1 MKSEDKIWRFSSED
15 EFLDYAIEY
24 VINHVDSIV
33 EKIDTFPNDKARKL
47 KSKIKDYYFL
57 YRFRYSNKYDL
68 LKIGISIV
76 IEDVSN
82 WREFSSGAF
91 SPLKDIVTR
100 AILGKMF
107 KVNYVCYTLLYHN
120 ENITEDFL
128 EDMIYIDSPLF
139 SFDEW
144 DDQHVT
150 AVCNCAA
157 ASNKMNDDEELKKV
171 YYNRELT
178 ASKIKVRF
186 NLDEYN
192 VSKEFLNKYKNH
204 IKNSKITEL
213 I

>member
-1 MKSEDKIWRFSSED
+1 MESKNKIWRFSSED

-24 VINHVDSIV
+24 VTNHIDNIV
-33 EKIDTFPNDKARKL
+33 EKINTFPNDKAKKL
-47 KSKIKDYYFL
+47 KSKIKDYYFI
-57 YRFRYSNKYDL
+57 YRFKYTNKYDL

-76 IEDVSN
+76 IEDVDN
-82 WREFSSGAF
+82 WREFSSDAF

-107 KVNYVCYTLLYHN
+107 KANYVSYTLLYHN

-157 ASNKMNDDEELKKV
+157 ALNKMNDDEELKKV
-171 YYNRELT
+171 YHNRELT
-178 ASKIKVRF
+178 ANKIKIRL

-204 IKNSKITEL
+204 IKNSKIAEL

>member
-1 MKSEDKIWRFSSED
+1 MESKNKTWRFSSED

-24 VINHVDSIV
+24 ITNHVDSIV

-47 KSKIKDYYFL
+47 KSKIKDYFL

-76 IEDVSN
+76 IEDVDN
-82 WREFSSGAF
+82 WGEFSSDAF

-107 KVNYVCYTLLYHN
+107 KVNYVCYILLYHN
-120 ENITEDFL
+120 EYITEDFL

-144 DDQHVT
+144 DDNHVA

-157 ASNKMNDDEELKKV
+157 NSNRMIDDEGLKEIYKDHS
-171 YYNRELT
+171 LT
-178 ASKIKVRF
+178 TSKIKIRF

-192 VSKEFLNKYKNH
+192 VSREFLDKYKNH
-204 IKNSKITEL
+204 VKSSKMAEL

>member
-1 MKSEDKIWRFSSED
+1 MESKNKIWRFSSED

-24 VINHVDSIV
+24 VTNHVDSIV
-33 EKIDTFPNDKARKL
+33 EKINTFPNDKAKKL
-47 KSKIKDYYFL
+47 KSKIKDYCFI
-57 YRFRYSNKYDL
+57 YRFKYANKYDL

-76 IEDVSN
+76 IEDVDN
-82 WREFSSGAF
+82 WREFSSDVF

-107 KVNYVCYTLLYHN
+107 KVNYVCYTLLYRN

-157 ASNKMNDDEELKKV
+157 ALNKMNDDEELKKV
-171 YYNRELT
+171 YRNRELT
-178 ASKIKVRF
+178 ANKIKIRL

-204 IKNSKITEL
+204 IKNSKIAEL

>member
-1 MKSEDKIWRFSSED
+1 M
-15 EFLDYAIEY
+15 YY
-24 VINHVDSIV
+24 
-33 EKIDTFPNDKARKL
+33 
-47 KSKIKDYYFL
+47 KIKDYFL

-68 LKIGISIV
+68 LELGISIV
-76 IEDVSN
+76 IEDVNN
-82 WREFSSGAF
+82 WREFSSDVF

-107 KVNYVCYTLLYHN
+107 KVNYVCYILLYHN
-120 ENITEDFL
+120 EYITEDFL

-157 ASNKMNDDEELKKV
+157 ASNKMKDDEELKKV
-171 YYNRELT
+171 YHDRELT
-178 ASKIKVRF
+178 AGKIKIRF

-192 VSKEFLNKYKNH
+192 VSEEFLDKYKNH
-204 IKNSKITEL
+204 IKNSKIAES

>member
-1 MKSEDKIWRFSSED
+1 MKSKNKTWRFSSED

-24 VINHVDSIV
+24 VTNHIDNMV
-33 EKIDTFPNDKARKL
+33 ERIDTFDKSKKL
-47 KSKIKDYYFL
+47 KSKIKDYYFI
-57 YRFRYSNKYDL
+57 YRFKYTNKYDL

-76 IEDVSN
+76 IEDVDN
-82 WREFSSGAF
+82 WGEFSSDAF

-107 KVNYVCYTLLYHN
+107 KVNYVCFTLLYHN

-157 ASNKMNDDEELKKV
+157 ASNRMKYDKELKKV
-171 YYNRELT
+171 YHDRELT
-178 ASKIKVRF
+178 AGKIKVRF

-192 VSKEFLNKYKNH
+192 VSEEFLDKYKNH
-204 IKNSKITEL
+204 IKNSKTTEL

>member
-1 MKSEDKIWRFSSED
+1 MESKNKIWRFSSED

-24 VINHVDSIV
+24 VTNHVDSIV
-33 EKIDTFPNDKARKL
+33 EKINTFPNDKAKKL
-47 KSKIKDYYFL
+47 KSKIKDYYFI
-57 YRFRYSNKYDL
+57 YRFRYTNKYDL

-76 IEDVSN
+76 IEDVDN
-82 WREFSSGAF
+82 WAEFSSDAF

-107 KVNYVCYTLLYHN
+107 KVNYVCYTLLYLN

-139 SFDEW
+139 SVDEW

-157 ASNKMNDDEELKKV
+157 A
-171 YYNRELT
+171 
-178 ASKIKVRF
+178 
-186 NLDEYN
+186 
-192 VSKEFLNKYKNH
+192 
-204 IKNSKITEL
+204 
-213 I
+213 